1 MNYLDRASKH
11 IVSSH
16 HLRNQKRSFGR
27 GGGFGGS
34 GSGGSVVGGPIILG
48 LFLIMI
54 LIFFL
59 ARSFIGDILF
69 GFRGLILPNPQSEI
83 TLLSGAF
90 ESNTQALEV
99 ENARLK
105 LLLEQS
111 GIRVPNF
118 DSSDSNNILGA
129 DSEGGENSD
138 TEINSE
144 DEENSL
150 ASTTDTL
157 IATKT
162 SSVSETSTGTNID
175 SIKKAEGPLS
185 RKIKLEDGDVI
196 STVLIRPP
204 QSPYD
209 VIVIDRGQDIGISEG
224 DQVYVWE
231 GFPIG
236 EVVTVYKNRSI
247 VKLLSAPGNKV
258 EVYIGT
264 STTAVVAEGKGGGN
278 FFLKLP
284 KVSDIKDGDLV
295 ARNFLP
301 PEVFSSIESVDSNA
315 GEAYTYAYFK
325 LPINLNNLV
334 YVLVKKNTA
343 K

>member
-16 HLRNQKRSFGR
+16 HLRNQKRSFSR

-34 GSGGSVVGGPIILG
+34 GGGIVSGSVILG

-54 LIFFL
+54 LIFFI
-59 ARSFIGDILF
+59 ARSFIGDVLF

-105 LLLEQS
+105 LLLEKS

-118 DSSDSNNILGA
+118 
-129 DSEGGENSD
+129 NSD
-138 TEINSE
+138 VNLDEVDFTASTDNSSE
-144 DEENSL
+144 DFGTSR
-150 ASTTDTL
+150 ASTTST
-157 IATKT
+157 TGST
-162 SSVSETSTGTNID
+162 SSNTRVAKQD
-175 SIKKAEGPLS
+175 EGPLS
-185 RKIKLEDGDVI
+185 RKIKLADGDVI

-209 VIVIDRGQDIGISEG
+209 VIVIDRGQDIGIAEG

-284 KVSDIKDGDLV
+284 KVSDIKNGDLV

-301 PEVFSSIESVDSNA
+301 PEVFSTIESVDSND

-334 YVLVKKNTA
+334 YVLVKKNTST
-343 K
+343 

>member
-16 HLRNQKRSFGR
+16 HLKGRKKPLSF
-27 GGGFGGS
+27 FH
-34 GSGGSVVGGPIILG
+34 IL
-48 LFLIMI
+48 LIFLVMV
-54 LIFFL
+54 LIFFI
-59 ARSFIGDILF
+59 ARSFIGDLLF
-69 GFRGLILPNPQSEI
+69 SIRGLVLPNAQSEI

-90 ESNTQALEV
+90 ESNTKALEV

-105 LLLEQS
+105 LLLEKS

-118 DSSDSNNILGA
+118 
-129 DSEGGENSD
+129 NSD
-138 TEINSE
+138 VNLDEVDFTAPNDNSYE
-144 DEENSL
+144 DFSTST
-150 ASTTDTL
+150 ASTTST
-157 IATKT
+157 TGST
-162 SSVSETSTGTNID
+162 SSNTSSNTRVVKQG
-175 SIKKAEGPLS
+175 EGPLS
-185 RKIKLEDGDVI
+185 RKIKLADGDVI

-236 EVVTVYKNRSI
+236 EVVTVHKNRSI

-264 STTAVVAEGKGGGN
+264 STTAVIAEGKGGGN

-284 KVSDIKDGDLV
+284 KVSDIKNGDLV

-301 PEVFSSIESVDSNA
+301 PEVFSTIESVDSND

-343 K
+343 Q